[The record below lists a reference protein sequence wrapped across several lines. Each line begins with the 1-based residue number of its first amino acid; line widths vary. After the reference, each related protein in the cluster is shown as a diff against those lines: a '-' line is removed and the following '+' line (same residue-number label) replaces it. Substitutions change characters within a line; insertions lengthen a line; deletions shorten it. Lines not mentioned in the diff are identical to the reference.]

1 MRQLESWQCSRTS
14 RKFSQASNLQG
25 TQRFPEHCTIPSP
38 NIFSILFGMS
48 ETYHQDTSLLEWVEM
63 GQLAISLVTANLRK
77 QALEPDCQG
86 SKLGPATGTLWLK
99 LRRFIIVVFDKRY
112 FLLCPSLS
120 PKSRGIFEMNLI
132 MLSSICINYNFL
144 TSEKGSVINTFVF
157 CWIGSFFGRKLSF

>member
-86 SKLGPATGTLWLK
+86 SKLGPATGTLWLRP
-99 LRRFIIVVFDKRY
+99 LD
-112 FLLCPSLS
+112 
-120 PKSRGIFEMNLI
+120 
-132 MLSSICINYNFL
+132 L
-144 TSEKGSVINTFVF
+144 TSWSLRVLIVQG
-157 CWIGSFFGRKLSF
+157 CWEDWTVRMWALGLTWRLPHTGTWWHFAKWKGRKRAAVLSL